1 MSTPYAMFAN
11 LLHNHSVHACIL
23 AVIINTMRMPR
34 PKIELSNYSEVYDF
48 YRDHKQGPKTSRV
61 LYGALGLAFRPRVG
75 YAEGARDG
83 LASMLDSGRT
93 VVLAANHTK
102 GTDPCVIAALPARE
116 EVLKTLV
123 GNAFIPSKPS
133 IFKNGI
139 VRRLVDGLGAVPI
152 WRDEDVDTTTDRSQ
166 SGSATKKFLATCIA
180 KLDGGEHMGIFP
192 EGTRNK
198 VDPSRVQE
206 LKGGVGLMICR
217 VTKVEQPAIVPIGV
231 HYEEGLHGLV
241 TPKVW
246 IGNPSDEP
254 FARPR
259 DVVDWLP
266 DQMQTCVDQAAN
278 L

>member
-1 MSTPYAMFAN
+1 M
-11 LLHNHSVHACIL
+11 H
-23 AVIINTMRMPR
+23 MPR

-48 YRDHKQGPKTSRV
+48 YREHKQGPTTSRV
-61 LYGALGLAFRPRVG
+61 LYGALGLIFRPRVG
-75 YAEGARDG
+75 YAEGAQDG
-83 LASMLDSGRT
+83 IATLLDNGRT
-93 VVLAANHTK
+93 VVLASNHTR

-133 IFKNGI
+133 IFKSRT

-152 WRDEDVDTTTDRSQ
+152 WREEDLDTTTDRTQ
-166 SGSATKKFLATCIA
+166 FNSATKKFLSTCIA
-180 KLDGGEHMGIFP
+180 KLDNGEHMGIFP

-198 VDPSRVQE
+198 VDPNRVQQ

-217 VTKVEQPAIVPIGV
+217 VSKVEQPAIVPIGIN
-231 HYEEGLHGLV
+231 YEEGLRGLM

-254 FARPR
+254 FEKPR
-259 DVVDWLP
+259 QVVNWLP
-266 DQMQTCVDQAAN
+266 DQLQTCVDQAAE

>member
-1 MSTPYAMFAN
+1 MFTPYAIFVN
-11 LLHNHSVHACIL
+11 LLPSHSVRACIL
-23 AVIINTMRMPR
+23 AIIINTMRMPR
-34 PKIELSNYSEVYDF
+34 PKIELSNYSKVYDF
-48 YRDHKQGPKTSRV
+48 YREHKQGPATSRV
-61 LYGALGLAFRPRVG
+61 LYGALGLVFRPRVG
-75 YAEGARDG
+75 YDEGARDRLTTLLG
-83 LASMLDSGRT
+83 SGRT

-102 GTDPCVIAALPARE
+102 GTDPCVVAALPARE
-116 EVLKTLV
+116 QVLKPLV

-133 IFKNGI
+133 IFKNRI

-152 WRDEDVDTTTDRSQ
+152 WREEDVDTGTDRSQ
-166 SGSATKKFLATCIA
+166 SSSATKKFLATCIA
-180 KLDGGEHMGIFP
+180 KLDSGEHMGIFP

-246 IGNPSDEP
+246 IGNPSDKP
-254 FARPR
+254 FERPR
-259 DVVDWLP
+259 DVVNWLP
-266 DQMQTCVDQAAN
+266 DQMQTCVDQAAD